1 MATRPSGRKSDELRP
16 IHLVRGFTRHAEGSV
31 LVSFGETRVLCTAS
45 VEERVP
51 AFLRGKNRGWVTAEY
66 AMLPRST
73 HTRHE
78 RASLRSRPDTRAYEI
93 QRLIG
98 RALRASVDLDALGE
112 RTVILDCDV
121 IQADGGTR
129 VAAITGGYVALVDA
143 VQHLMRDHRL
153 SHSPIHGAV
162 AAVSVGLYRGEAVL
176 DLDYAEDAEAESDL
190 NVVMNE
196 LGALIEIQGTAEGHA
211 LRRDELDRLVD
222 LAEQGIQTLIRV
234 QRDCLSET
242 PDAPRPGHS

>member
-1 MATRPSGRKSDELRP
+1 
-16 IHLVRGFTRHAEGSV
+16 
-31 LVSFGETRVLCTAS
+31 
-45 VEERVP
+45 
-51 AFLRGKNRGWVTAEY
+51 
-66 AMLPRST
+66 MLPRST

-98 RALRASVDLDALGE
+98 RSLRAAVDLDALGE

-143 VQHLMRDHRL
+143 VQCLIREHRL
-153 SHSPIHGAV
+153 SASPVHGAV
-162 AAVSVGLYRGEAVL
+162 AAVSTGLYRGEAVL
-176 DLDYAEDAEAESDL
+176 DLDYAEDTEAESDL

-211 LRRDELDRLVD
+211 LRREEFDRLRKLLTA
-222 LAEQGIQTLIRV
+222 LAGLPSDRWTARFRCILVLWPAGRGSPFVAEGVCSGRILA
-234 QRDCLSET
+234 
-242 PDAPRPGHS
+242 APRGTIPPR